1 MYELQCPSCNKPS
14 HYNFSDYLLL
24 CPFCSTTFRLNQED
38 GHKEIYGDHYI
49 IPNTIDGATGKELA
63 LEWLRRLH
71 HKPGAVEQEF
81 FVTDVKGFSIPLW
94 IVSLEGHTS
103 WKGLVKKQNRQ
114 VIRNSASD
122 YLMETGQFRRTY
134 RWAINARNNIC
145 ETWGLTRLHEPVE
158 PIHVEWDGFP
168 FDSTF
173 TRGRLGD
180 DEARTAYEARN
191 YFEFKFSNGTPILGI
206 QVNEEEGL
214 RRAKNQ
220 IELYHYKLCCLNAD
234 YLIDYRTELEVA
246 GIQLTHVPVWKVTYM
261 YRPSGFLKHI
271 SKPKE
276 KHLLIDGYGKGV
288 LSGELA
294 LVYHDKVMINAYV
307 SAAASILFLLLGAM
321 WHPAFLLIA
330 LFSMGVAALSLYAS
344 IKKKAEKEEEELR
357 KLSAS
362 HSTDKDKKSTTT
374 TTRAQARAS

>member
-14 HYNFSDYLLL
+14 HYNFADFLLL
-24 CPFCSTTFRLNQED
+24 CPFCSTTFRLDQES
-38 GHKEIYGDHYI
+38 GLKEVYGDHYI

-81 FVTDVKGFSIPLW
+81 FVTDVKGMSIPLW
-94 IVSLEGHTS
+94 IVSLEGHTA
-103 WKGLVKKQNRQ
+103 WKGLVKKSNRQ
-114 VIRNSASD
+114 VIRNSSSD

-145 ETWGLTRLHEPVE
+145 ETWGLTRLHEPPE

-173 TRGRLGD
+173 TRGRII
-180 DEARTAYEARN
+180 DEDQKTAYESRN
-191 YFEFKFSNGTPILGI
+191 YFEFKYANGLPILGI
-206 QVNEEEGL
+206 QVHEDEGL

-220 IELYHYKLCCLNAD
+220 IELYHYKLACLNAD

-246 GIQLTHVPVWKVTYM
+246 GIQLTHVPVWKVTYV
-261 YRPSGFLKHI
+261 YRPSGMLKHLQ
-271 SKPKE
+271 KPRE
-276 KHLLIDGYGKGV
+276 KHLLIDGYGKGI
-288 LSGELA
+288 LNGELA
-294 LVYHDKVMINAYV
+294 LVYHDKIMVNAYV
-307 SAAASILFLLLGAM
+307 AAAASFLFLVLGAVG
-321 WHPAFLLIA
+321 HPAFLLIA
-330 LFSMGVAALSLYAS
+330 LFAMGISALSVYTS
-344 IKKKAEKEEEELR
+344 MKRKAEKEEEELR

-362 HSTDKDKKSTTT
+362 HSMEKPKDKTSV
-374 TTRAQARAS
+374 RAQARAS

>member
-1 MYELQCPSCNKPS
+1 MYELQCPACNKPS

-114 VIRNSASD
+114 VIRNSSSD

-145 ETWGLTRLHEPVE
+145 ETWGLTRLHEPPE

-173 TRGRLGD
+173 TRGRLS
-180 DEARTAYEARN
+180 DEEGRTAYEARN
-191 YFEFKFSNGTPILGI
+191 YFEFKYSNGTPILGV

-220 IELYHYKLCCLNAD
+220 IELYHYKLACLNAD

-261 YRPSGFLKHI
+261 YRPTGLLRHVQ
-271 SKPKE
+271 KPRE
-276 KHLLIDGYGKGV
+276 RHLLIDGYGKGV

-307 SAAASILFLLLGAM
+307 SAAASLFFLMLGAM
-321 WHPAFLLIA
+321 WHTAFLLIA
-330 LFSMGVAALSLYAS
+330 IFCMGIAALSIFTS
-344 IKKKAEKEEEELR
+344 VKKRAEKEEEELR

-362 HSTDKDKKSTTT
+362 HSIDRDKKTGTK
-374 TTRAQARAS
+374 APARAS